1 MELESVDEG
10 SRKGRE
16 SGLVCVVKG
25 RGTHRE
31 RERKRE
37 MYREVDEKLCECGS
51 SGAGANGGGRQL
63 VVERGSVWL
72 FVGAVWCVLPV
83 G

>member
-1 MELESVDEG
+1 MCSQGE
-10 SRKGRE
+10 RH
-16 SGLVCVVKG
+16 
-25 RGTHRE
+25 TQRE